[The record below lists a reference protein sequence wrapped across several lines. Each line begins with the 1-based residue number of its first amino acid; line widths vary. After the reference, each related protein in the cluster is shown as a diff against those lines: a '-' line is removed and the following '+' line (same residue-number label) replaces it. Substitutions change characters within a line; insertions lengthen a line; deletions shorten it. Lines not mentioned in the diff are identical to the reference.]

1 MTLMN
6 GTRVRSHFNYLENTM
21 LHSTQTQAVHG
32 LDNLSFIRTSVM
44 NALRTDCIETE
55 VDSLVEES
63 RNNIGLFEAT
73 DSWLADNIATLPEI
87 VGGEVLIQFD
97 DSRGYKQ
104 QKYQSLSD
112 SLWVITMKQVQYHS
126 SVNYDLLSAAY
137 ANWICDNVYT
147 KHESLGR
154 DLLER
159 VKVTAEQ
166 MVDVAKSA
174 LTLMQEQNIITT
186 NLVREVVRLQGGNNI
201 TARVY
206 KLTPEFTVILNEYIN
221 TMRVAASM
229 KCRPLQHMPK
239 DWVSMNE
246 GVADNANLKLV
257 ARAKVKTNIIAPK
270 VLEAVNKLQRV
281 RFVVAPCI
289 LEAAKDM
296 VMNRSLY
303 TSAHKDYFS
312 DKELNSEA
320 FDLYSEI
327 ANYANKEFYF
337 PVTMDSRG
345 RMYYRGG
352 LVSPQGVDFCKA
364 ACQFAEF
371 KKLGTTGFRAIAL
384 HTANVC
390 GMDKVSI
397 NKRVAWVR
405 DNWDT
410 IMNIETHRCIRKQ
423 FKGADVFQALVACKE
438 LQRLA
443 QLEGEWSEKTSNLV
457 CHQDG
462 TCNGLQH
469 MAAITGDRKTAIAVN
484 CVASGYDEEPKDV
497 YGIVAKEALKYAA
510 GIPLDMIGKY
520 GRDMSKN
527 PVMVTSYGA
536 SESTIV
542 SNTAS
547 FLKRKSEDATSAQE
561 VGEAY
566 LEAISNVA
574 GAVTQLTDALVTR
587 VSYAVEAGKKK
598 FTWLT
603 ADGFLASTV
612 YHDDEQLA
620 VRVGLFHVRKRNVG
634 KAPLDARKTAQAM
647 APNFVHSIDSTHLRM
662 TVNACDHELVTVH
675 DSIGSHPCDY
685 FETARMVR
693 EKFALVHNCYDALGD
708 LCEGMDQPK
717 PEFPREG
724 DYNAREALESV
735 YIFS

>member
-1 MTLMN
+1 
-6 GTRVRSHFNYLENTM
+6 M

-73 DSWLADNIATLPEI
+73 DAWLADNIAALPEI
-87 VGGEVLIQFD
+87 VGGEVLIMFE
-97 DSRGYKQ
+97 DSRGYRQ

-112 SLWVITMKQVQYHS
+112 SMWVIAMKQVQYHL
-126 SVNYDLLSAAY
+126 SVNYDLLATAF
-137 ANWICDNVYT
+137 ANWICDNVYI
-147 KHESLGR
+147 KREELGR

-159 VKVTAEQ
+159 VKVTPEQ
-166 MVDVAKSA
+166 MIEHAKA
-174 LTLMQEQNIITT
+174 TLVCMQEQDIIGS
-186 NLVREVVRLQGGNNI
+186 NLVRKVIQLQAGNNI
-201 TARVY
+201 TAKVY
-206 KLTPEFTVILNEYIN
+206 ELTTDFTQKLNTYIN
-221 TMRVAASM
+221 DMRVAASM

-246 GVADNANLKLV
+246 GIADNANIKLV
-257 ARAKVKTNIIAPK
+257 ARAKVKTNTIAPK

-289 LEAAKDM
+289 LDAAKDM
-296 VMNRSLY
+296 VMNKSLY
-303 TSAHKDYFS
+303 QNAHKGYFS
-312 DKELNSEA
+312 DKELNKEA
-320 FDLYSEI
+320 FDLYAEI
-327 ANYANKEFYF
+327 AQYANKEFYF
-337 PVTMDSRG
+337 PVTMDTRG

-352 LVSPQGVDFCKA
+352 LISPQGVDFCKA
-364 ACQFAEF
+364 ACQFAEY

-397 NKRVAWVR
+397 NKRVKWVQ
-405 DNWDT
+405 DNWET
-410 IMNIETHRCIRKQ
+410 IMQVQSHRCIRKA

-443 QLEGEWSEKTSNLV
+443 ELEGEWSEKTSNLV

-484 CVASGYDEEPKDV
+484 CVASTYDEEPADV
-497 YGIVAKEALKYAA
+497 YGIVAEAAVKYAE
-510 GIPLDMIGKY
+510 GIPLDMINKF

-536 SESTIV
+536 QESTIIA
-542 SNTAS
+542 NTAAY
-547 FLKRKSEDATSAQE
+547 LKRKKEDATSAEQ
-561 VGEAY
+561 VGKAY
-566 LEAISNVA
+566 LDAISDVA

-598 FTWLT
+598 FTWVT
-603 ADGFLASTV
+603 ADGFKASTV

-662 TVNACDHELVTVH
+662 TINACDHELVSVH